1 RNGFRVWNI
10 ESSQP
15 LARNI
20 PNALSLAPSSAARPL
35 VALNEDGLRFIDLA
49 DSSVNAGPFLRGDT
63 IAWHGWTKDGRLL
76 VITRRGSEFR
86 GHWCSLAGC
95 VDSTAHSLSED
106 PGGTG
111 LQIDPCGEIFGVHF
125 LLQQTDKELALPQ
138 ELGNFPRLCAVGD
151 RLVALPATS
160 SGEWLTFS
168 SIVEFLRDRRHPWP
182 YDTSERKIP
191 GGAIAVE
198 WTKDRRELST
208 LSANGLM
215 LSWPATVSQP
225 TEELVKLAPARERT
239 QETWPEV
246 DRRGEIVA
254 VGVADHAGGGIWVYS
269 RFPPR
274 T

>member
-1 RNGFRVWNI
+1 M
-10 ESSQP
+10 
-15 LARNI
+15 
-20 PNALSLAPSSAARPL
+20 
-35 VALNEDGLRFIDLA
+35 
-49 DSSVNAGPFLRGDT
+49 
-63 IAWHGWTKDGRLL
+63 
-76 VITRRGSEFR
+76 
-86 GHWCSLAGC
+86 
-95 VDSTAHSLSED
+95 DSTAHSLSED

-254 VGVADHAGGGIWVYS
+254 VGLADHAGVDIRIYS
-269 RFPPR
+269 VSTRRLVSSARVNFEAKDAPPNILSDPHFILGQLRVVRFSADAKELLVGVQSGKGSQLVVIDSQTDLPLRRSGLMKEAWRTPPWAMDQ
-274 T
+274 